1 MQTVPNRLIS
11 GVADMK
17 KLMACLFMVLNH
29 IALYYADKLPPK
41 LCIVFQVIGS
51 LALPLFAYSFAKGFF
66 HTRNAGI
73 YFLRL
78 FALAMLTEAMIT
90 AVLPDAGLS
99 AASFPLNSVFVL
111 LCAFGLLYGCELLFA
126 IPADRIGSL
135 RLLEANAHTHSDRYD
150 VRIGNGFTAGSD
162 GYAIR
167 IPPLSPAGLFWLALL
182 IIVPS
187 VVLSVFLN
195 SEYGLFGVLTA
206 LIFYFVE
213 KSIPKNKGTWAF
225 VLFLGFDFI
234 YTAIYYLCTK
244 TLNPLGASVAAI
256 FLCYLPEKKKRPS
269 PYISYAFYLFFPLHI
284 LILLLLRPLF

>member
-11 GVADMK
+11 GAADMK
-17 KLMACLFMVLNH
+17 KLMACFFMVLNH
-29 IALYYADKLPPK
+29 IALYYADILPPK
-41 LCIVFQVIGS
+41 LRVVFEVIGS
-51 LALPLFAYSFAKGFF
+51 LALPLFACSFTRGFF
-66 HTRNAGI
+66 RTRNAGI

-78 FALAMLTEAMIT
+78 FALAMITEAMIT
-90 AVLPDAGLS
+90 AVSQHVGLNAS
-99 AASFPLNSVFVL
+99 SFPLNSVFVL

-150 VRIGNGFTAGSD
+150 VRIGSGITAKS
-162 GYAIR
+162 AEHTIR
-167 IPPLSPAGLFWLALL
+167 IPPLSPAGLFWLAIL

-206 LIFYFVE
+206 LIFYSVE
-213 KSIPKNKGTWAF
+213 KIIPKNKSTWAF
-225 VLFLGFDFI
+225 FLFLGFDLV
-234 YTAIYYLCTK
+234 YTTFFYLCTK
-244 TLNPLGASVAAI
+244 TLNPLGASVGAV
-256 FLCYLPEKKKRPS
+256 FLCYLPEKKKWPS
-269 PYISYAFYLFFPLHI
+269 PFVSYAFYLFFPLHI

>member
-11 GVADMK
+11 GAADMK
-17 KLMACLFMVLNH
+17 KLMACFFMVLNH

-41 LCIVFQVIGS
+41 LCIVFRVIGS
-51 LALPLFAYSFAKGFF
+51 LALPLFAYSFARGFF
-66 HTRNAGI
+66 KTRNAGI

-90 AVLPDAGLS
+90 AVSPHVGLS
-99 AASFPLNSVFVL
+99 ATSFPLNSVFVL

-150 VRIGNGFTAGSD
+150 VRIGNGITAKS
-162 GYAIR
+162 AEHSIR
-167 IPPLSPAGLFWLALL
+167 IPPLSPAGLFCLAIL

-187 VVLSVFLN
+187 VLLAVFIN

-213 KSIPKNKGTWAF
+213 KSISKNRSTWAF
-225 VLFLGFDFI
+225 FLFLGFDLV
-234 YTAIYYLCTK
+234 YTTIFYLCTR
-244 TLNPLGASVAAI
+244 TLDPLGASVAAI

-269 PYISYAFYLFFPLHI
+269 PFVSYAFYLFFPLHI
-284 LILLLLRPLF
+284 LVLLLLRPVF